1 MFIPAGNSKIQTQT
15 ITHLV
20 KEAPDRAV
28 IYFMGY
34 RTLELTGEVAGDLI
48 SQTNYLSRANSLPK
62 KKRAAPNRGLYGL
75 IYVECAHF

>member
-1 MFIPAGNSKIQTQT
+1 
-15 ITHLV
+15 
-20 KEAPDRAV
+20 
-28 IYFMGY
+28 MGY